1 MAALSVTTDQA
12 AASEA
17 AKLEM
22 VQIFENGAVVGATP
36 VVGAICA
43 PTEYDLAGANPLGKD
58 FVEGIAL
65 ALIRQISSMVS
76 PLPAWATP
84 TLLNSWVNWGSTLSP
99 ARYARDSAGR
109 VQIAGV
115 VKNGTNYD
123 DIFVLPA
130 NCCPTYDL
138 IFTTDSDVG
147 ARTLVVDHLGGV
159 RISSAGTNNR
169 VSIACSFRVDQ

>member
-12 AASEA
+12 AASDA

-65 ALIRQISSMVS
+65 ALIRQISSMGF

-84 TLLNSWVNWGSTLSP
+84 TLLNSWVNWGGTLSP
-99 ARYARDSAGR
+99 ARYARDASGR
-109 VQIAGV
+109 VQIAGI
-115 VKNGTNYD
+115 VKDGINYA

-130 NCCPTYDL
+130 DCWPTYDL
-138 IFTTDSDVG
+138 FFTTDSDVG
-147 ARTLVVDHLGGV
+147 ARTLTVNRSGGV
-159 RISSAGTNNR
+159 RIASAGVNTR